1 MMGEIPSPGDR
12 ISVLVDPSQPQ
23 RVEYD
28 KTAGTKSSSPG
39 KSFAQ
44 IRPAAAAAPTT
55 RGNIAE
61 ELGKLAHL
69 RDRGALTEAEFDAA
83 KRKLLSD

>member
-28 KTAGTKSSSPG
+28 KTAGTKSSSSG
-39 KSFAQ
+39 KSSAATYS
-44 IRPAAAAAPTT
+44 AAAAAATT

-61 ELGKLAHL
+61 ELDKLAHL
-69 RDRGALTEAEFDAA
+69 RDRGALTESEFDAA